1 MKEKQNINDLNENEI
16 DEDSLDF
23 FYKKYKE
30 RFYQTGGEV
39 NAGAIAGGV
48 AIGVFIIILL
58 IIRRYIN
65 KPEEVREAALYQT
78 ELDAN
83 AKNFKNDP
91 TDKDIFALQLT
102 SLPPPEIG
110 RAHV

>member
-48 AIGVFIIILL
+48 AIGVFVIIFL
-58 IIRRYIN
+58 IVQHYLK
-65 KPEEVREAALYQT
+65 KPEEVKEAALYQT

-83 AKNFKNDP
+83 VKN
-91 TDKDIFALQLT
+91 I
-102 SLPPPEIG
+102 
-110 RAHV
+110 

>member
-30 RFYQTGGEV
+30 RFYQ
-39 NAGAIAGGV
+39 
-48 AIGVFIIILL
+48 
-58 IIRRYIN
+58 
-65 KPEEVREAALYQT
+65 K
-78 ELDAN
+78 
-83 AKNFKNDP
+83 
-91 TDKDIFALQLT
+91 
-102 SLPPPEIG
+102 IG